1 MRFDDKSNKFNLS
14 IINAFQSE
22 LESRIPAI
30 NDLIIR
36 MHPIIQENTCHELC
50 ITGMRIHSKLNLEE
64 SQWNPGIAGA
74 NELHLN
80 LREHDCYTIR
90 CDASRLYIHHR
101 FFRSWENDTRTLL
114 YSNILLN
121 PPHVECNLDLVYP
134 VLYALD
140 KLEAMY

>member
-14 IINAFQSE
+14 IINAFKAE

-80 LREHDCYTIR
+80 LREHDCYTII
-90 CDASRLYIHHR
+90 CDDTRLAVEHR
-101 FFRSWENDTRTLL
+101 FFRSWDDDTRTLL
-114 YSNILLN
+114 YSNIKLN
-121 PPHVECNLDLVYP
+121 PARVKCNLDLVYP